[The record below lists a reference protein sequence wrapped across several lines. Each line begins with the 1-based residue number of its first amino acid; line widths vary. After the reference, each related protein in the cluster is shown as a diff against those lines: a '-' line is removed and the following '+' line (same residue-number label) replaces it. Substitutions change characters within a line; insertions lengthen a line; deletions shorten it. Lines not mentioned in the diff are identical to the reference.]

1 MGWLLTHVSNGGA
14 DLGTFKSWPGPQVTK
29 PPKPQMGLQGR
40 QDLIEQASRS
50 LLIPEPQ
57 VQLATAPQLRRP
69 GSGATGI
76 AHRVTGDTGST
87 LSVCCLGLGGPTLRT
102 EQTKRV
108 HPFCGDTSGSA
119 KSTRKLRENWC
130 AASNSRL

>member
-1 MGWLLTHVSNGGA
+1 MGWLLTHISNGGA

-29 PPKPQMGLQGR
+29 PPKPQMSLQGR

-76 AHRVTGDTGST
+76 AH
-87 LSVCCLGLGGPTLRT
+87 
-102 EQTKRV
+102 
-108 HPFCGDTSGSA
+108 
-119 KSTRKLRENWC
+119 
-130 AASNSRL
+130 